1 MAEFIDK
8 QEFLEEQRHLYCE
21 NCAKRK
27 GMKRGKMQFVYEIG
41 DAPCRSCG
49 YGDVLD
55 DLEDFPAADVRPVC
69 HGRWVK
75 ARGSWCT
82 PGGDPVWEC
91 SECGKGKHVY
101 GIEHGTYGADV
112 ADGQWVSCPNCGAQM
127 EES

>member
-8 QEFLEEQRHLYCE
+8 QAFLEGQRHLYCE

-55 DLEDFPAADVRPVC
+55 DLEDFPAADVRPV
-69 HGRWVK
+69 VK
-75 ARGSWCT
+75 AYWIGE
-82 PGGDPVWEC
+82 GD
-91 SECGKGKHVY
+91 GY
-101 GIEHGTYGADV
+101 
-112 ADGQWVSCPNCGAQM
+112 ADGEMVYDVWHCSNCDYTVDEGDNEPPRYNFCPNCGAKM

>member
-1 MAEFIDK
+1 MAEKEYIEREAAIEAID
-8 QEFLEEQRHLYCE
+8 EAL
-21 NCAKRK
+21 KRVFVLPV
-27 GMKRGKMQFVYEIG
+27 GKSIMNRI
-41 DAPCRSCG
+41 
-49 YGDVLD
+49 
-55 DLEDFPAADVRPVC
+55 PAADVRPVC

-112 ADGQWVSCPNCGAQM
+112 ADGQWVSCPNCGADM
-127 EES
+127 RGVDNG